1 MKDEREDNNPTLR
14 AQLENLSWTELK
26 KTAKDS
32 YGWTAPR
39 DYTRDRIIST
49 ILSMAEDSGRVKA
62 VTDVNSP
69 PAPGYARIRINKN
82 NNPGGNDP
90 VQITVNNITK
100 TILRDKVVDVPIKFV
115 DALKNAVNDMMV
127 PDDFTYS
134 EENRDAL
141 EEMFQEERNYDF
153 SILEVSPGP
162 DPEPSPYETTA
173 RNKARLRREESRK
186 FGSPFLTDRRWRE
199 ATGRPA
205 GQMAL

>member
-1 MKDEREDNNPTLR
+1 MNDNNTLR
-14 AQLENLSWTELK
+14 TQLEELSWTELK
-26 KTAKDS
+26 RTAKDS

-39 DYTRDRIIST
+39 DYTKERIISM
-49 ILSMAEDSGRVKA
+49 ILSMSEDAGRVKA
-62 VTDVNSP
+62 VQDETSP
-69 PAPGYARIRINKN
+69 PAPGYARIRISRN

-100 TILRDKVVDVPIKFV
+100 TILRDKVVDVPLKFV

-141 EEMFQEERNYDF
+141 EEMFQEERNYEF
-153 SILEVSPGP
+153 SILEITPGQ

-173 RNKARLRREESRK
+173 RNKAAARRRDSAK
-186 FGSPFLTDRRWRE
+186 YGVPYLTDKRWRE
-199 ATGRPA
+199 ASGRPS
-205 GQMAL
+205 GQIAL